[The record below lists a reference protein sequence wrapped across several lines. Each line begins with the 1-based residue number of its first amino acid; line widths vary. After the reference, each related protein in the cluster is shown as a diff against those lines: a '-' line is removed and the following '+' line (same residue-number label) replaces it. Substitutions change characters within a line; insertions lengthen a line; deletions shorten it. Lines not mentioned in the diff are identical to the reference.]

1 MSPVE
6 RDAIELS
13 AQNCVYW
20 ATIASEASGDARREA
35 LAWAAL
41 ASQSAFYVARASCI
55 RFEFD
60 A

>member
-1 MSPVE
+1 MSPAE

-13 AQNCVYW
+13 ASNCEYW
-20 ATIASEASGDARREA
+20 LQVAAAASGESKREA

-41 ASQSAFYVARASCI
+41 ASQSAFYIAGAS
-55 RFEFD
+55 